1 MLSYVMLKLKIA
13 YCKQFNFG
21 SLNMLLLTLG
31 LGRVLSKEHSCNCYV
46 QKWTYCCTKHKK
58 L

>member
-1 MLSYVMLKLKIA
+1 MLKLKIA

-46 QKWTYCCTKHKK
+46 QK
-58 L
+58 